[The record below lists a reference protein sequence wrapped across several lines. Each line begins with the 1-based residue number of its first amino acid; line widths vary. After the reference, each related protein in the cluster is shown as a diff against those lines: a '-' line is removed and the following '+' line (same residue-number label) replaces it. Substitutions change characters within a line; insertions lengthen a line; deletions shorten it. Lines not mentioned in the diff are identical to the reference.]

1 MSKDLENVVTEVDQ
15 FVNELN
21 EKDFV
26 TLTYI
31 RKQRTELEQQAD
43 KQEKDIE
50 SLLKGIGSFL
60 LYVNN
65 SVIFLF

>member
-1 MSKDLENVVTEVDQ
+1 MSKDLENVLTEVDQ

-50 SLLKGIGSFL
+50 SLLKGIESFL
-60 LYVNN
+60 
-65 SVIFLF
+65 